1 MGRAGQRIGL
11 LAPAYLPQWPAASV
25 SASTALTRHTAG
37 TTLAEHAAARRCH
50 GRRRRVIVGPVTTAS
65 AIDGG
70 FSMQAIRVSALGV
83 LFVAALCGGRASAQS
98 DEQLFTVLNPT
109 GNAPPIERRAMA
121 PRPESLDGK
130 TIYLVDVTFNGGDLF
145 LQEMQKW
152 MQANMPEVN
161 PVYRVKRGAYNT
173 DDPEL
178 WREIQAEGGLMIMAI
193 GH

>member
-1 MGRAGQRIGL
+1 M
-11 LAPAYLPQWPAASV
+11 
-25 SASTALTRHTAG
+25 T
-37 TTLAEHAAARRCH
+37 
-50 GRRRRVIVGPVTTAS
+50 
-65 AIDGG
+65 
-70 FSMQAIRVSALGV
+70 SMRFGALGV
-83 LFVAALCGGRASAQS
+83 LLAGALFGSAAGAQS
-98 DEQLFTVLNPT
+98 DERLYTVLNPT
-109 GNAPPIERRAMA
+109 GNPPPIERRAMA

-161 PVYRVKRGAYNT
+161 PVYRVKRGQYST